1 MSSKTDVY
9 CNKISGAVLLFTI
22 LSFSE
27 SASSNTR
34 LLSDAIRVSPS
45 NHIAKVG
52 SSFTFSCII
61 RLSLYTITD
70 LDYKIRWNVRFA
82 NSTNYLLEE
91 NVNNSFYIQPDDT
104 QFGLDNV
111 TVKLDI
117 KNVSEN
123 VFGWYSC
130 RFHPLLP
137 GKQTLT
143 SREVRLQGEVLL
155 SNASVSNKFTF
166 NVSDNSTLDSTTRKF
181 MANNSTVTRRCYQ
194 TCNMLE
200 KDRNVSLQEIGEI
213 HVSCLLEVRGRGNNR
228 IRISSFNDAP
238 SAPSKPRAVEL
249 ALNNTIILLW
259 WQPGAKTIS
268 STINRYQLEHRH
280 STQTKWQLTKD
291 FPLELSFC
299 FLSLQ
304 VGISYWFRVKALSQT
319 GSSNWSETSDRIY
332 MTKSN
337 GCHQLPKDDCSLKD
351 QTGDDI
357 TIVSVAAVAAGLG
370 SYLFGFIITWIC
382 CRMCFSNGSKKVDS
396 DNTIDMYVPDEP
408 DYEIVEDT
416 LSPAADRLTSQTS
429 FSRLCDLK
437 LKDSVAYGIGNSTS
451 ATTS

>member
-1 MSSKTDVY
+1 MSSTTDVY

-22 LSFSE
+22 LSFSGKNAQIVVLAALSRQFISAE

-143 SREVRLQGEVLL
+143 SREVRLQGEGRVVFRLL
-155 SNASVSNKFTF
+155 
-166 NVSDNSTLDSTTRKF
+166 
-181 MANNSTVTRRCYQ
+181 
-194 TCNMLE
+194 
-200 KDRNVSLQEIGEI
+200 
-213 HVSCLLEVRGRGNNR
+213 
-228 IRISSFNDAP
+228 
-238 SAPSKPRAVEL
+238 
-249 ALNNTIILLW
+249 
-259 WQPGAKTIS
+259 
-268 STINRYQLEHRH
+268 
-280 STQTKWQLTKD
+280 
-291 FPLELSFC
+291 
-299 FLSLQ
+299 
-304 VGISYWFRVKALSQT
+304 
-319 GSSNWSETSDRIY
+319 
-332 MTKSN
+332 
-337 GCHQLPKDDCSLKD
+337 
-351 QTGDDI
+351 
-357 TIVSVAAVAAGLG
+357 
-370 SYLFGFIITWIC
+370 
-382 CRMCFSNGSKKVDS
+382 
-396 DNTIDMYVPDEP
+396 
-408 DYEIVEDT
+408 
-416 LSPAADRLTSQTS
+416 
-429 FSRLCDLK
+429 
-437 LKDSVAYGIGNSTS
+437 
-451 ATTS
+451 